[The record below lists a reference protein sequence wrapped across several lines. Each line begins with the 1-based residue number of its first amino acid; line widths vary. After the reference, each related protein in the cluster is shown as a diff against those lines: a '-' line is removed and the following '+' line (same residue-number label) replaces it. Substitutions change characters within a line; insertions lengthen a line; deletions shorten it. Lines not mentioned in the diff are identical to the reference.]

1 LAQKNPRHPRKTP
14 SPIHFL
20 PWAQST
26 TQGSRIIP
34 VSFYPHRNP
43 TAALKRPAASV
54 PAASGHYRVEVH
66 EAVAAGGKEH
76 LRGRQ
81 YHITAPHRRSTSPLP
96 PFLGPD
102 RRRHLLDF
110 GILSGNLPVLSPSL
124 FLSAGRGSGRYVVVA
139 PCLELV
145 LGVSGGGP
153 CPCGARMTATSAP
166 LPCFKVPGRVGLGR
180 FYRKKTWCLPDLGV
194 TSDLGR
200 STVLGN
206 WGWIAMLS
214 LQAQVELELC

>member
-1 LAQKNPRHPRKTP
+1 LVLEFWPKKIPAIPGSPRSIFCLGLNPRPRGRVLSP
-14 SPIHFL
+14 SPIQTL
-20 PWAQST
+20 
-26 TQGSRIIP
+26 
-34 VSFYPHRNP
+34 
-43 TAALKRPAASV
+43 PAASV

-124 FLSAGRGSGRYVVVA
+124 FLSAGRGSSRYVVVA
-139 PCLELV
+139 PCLELIH
-145 LGVSGGGP
+145 GVSGGGP
-153 CPCGARMTATSAP
+153 FPCGARMAATSAP
-166 LPCFKVPGRVGLGR
+166 LPCFMVPGRVGRPRQGYAGR
-180 FYRKKTWCLPDLGV
+180 FGQSFRVMRAATQIE
-194 TSDLGR
+194 GR
-200 STVLGN
+200 SGHSWVRRPRIWTGVSFAAVV
-206 WGWIAMLS
+206 AM
-214 LQAQVELELC
+214 AW